1 MMSNGLRDKVDIFV
15 LVYMDDKLDIQNDV
29 EELNERIREELSL
42 LRSQFFFTVLTWCNF
57 FEQ

>member
-15 LVYMDDKLDIQNDV
+15 LVYIDDKLDIQNDV

-42 LRSQFFFTVLTWCNF
+42 LRSQFFFTVLT
-57 FEQ
+57 

>member
-15 LVYMDDKLDIQNDV
+15 LVYIDDKLDIQNDV

-42 LRSQFFFTVLTWCNF
+42 LRSQIFLPY
-57 FEQ
+57 

>member
-15 LVYMDDKLDIQNDV
+15 LVYIDDKLDIQTDV

-42 LRSQFFFTVLTWCNF
+42 LRSQIFLPY
-57 FEQ
+57 

>member
-42 LRSQFFFTVLTWCNF
+42 LRSQFFFTVLT
-57 FEQ
+57 